1 MSNTTLLIDGDIVL
15 YWACAGSEEET
26 DWGDDWWSLT
36 ADTRQAKQ
44 MVDSQVASWKALL
57 GADKVVFVV
66 SDPEDNWRYK
76 ILPSYKGNRLGKRK
90 PLGYPEVREYAF
102 NLYNGVRF
110 PKLEA
115 DDVLGLLSTGTGVKG
130 RKIIVSEDKD
140 LKTIPGLLYNPNRA
154 EEGVREISVAEAD
167 RWHLYQT
174 LTGDATDN
182 YKGCPGIGPVSADK
196 LLDVEPSW
204 ATVKQAY
211 EKAGLSEDEALRQ
224 AAVARILRHGE
235 YDYTKQ
241 EVKVWK
247 PA

>member
-1 MSNTTLLIDGDIVL
+1 MSDTTLLIDGDIVL
-15 YWACAGSEEET
+15 YWACSGSEEET

-36 ADTRQAKQ
+36 ADVRQAKQ
-44 MVDSQVASWKALL
+44 MVDAQVASWKTLL
-57 GADKVVFVV
+57 GANKVIFVV

-76 ILPSYKGNRLGKRK
+76 VLPSYKGNRLGKRK
-90 PLGYPEVREYAF
+90 PLGYPSVRDYAV
-102 NLYNGVRF
+102 NLYNGVRI

-115 DDVLGLLSTGTGVKG
+115 DDVLGLLSTGTKVKG

-140 LKTIPGLLYNPNRA
+140 LKTVPGLLYNPNRA
-154 EEGVREISVAEAD
+154 EEGVQEISVAQAD

-182 YKGCPGIGPVSADK
+182 YKGCPGIGPVTADK
-196 LLDVEPSW
+196 LLDAEPSW